1 MFFLPESPRWLMT
14 RDRHDQAITSLA
26 ALRGHHR
33 DDEEIRLEAS
43 VISDSIRAS
52 GHVGGN
58 TPFRALFTGGKT
70 QHFRRM
76 MLGVSS
82 QFFQQVCK
90 TLVTHKVI
98 WSGVLISLLGWRLQC
113 RQ

>member
-33 DDEEIRLEAS
+33 DDDEIKLEAS

-82 QFFQQVCK
+82 QFFQQVRFSPTPQGDVRYCANLNNRWAVV
-90 TLVTHKVI
+90 TL
-98 WSGVLISLLGWRLQC
+98 
-113 RQ
+113 

>member
-1 MFFLPESPRWLMT
+1 MT

-26 ALRGHHR
+26 AIRGHHR
-33 DDEEIRLEAS
+33 DDEEIKLEAS

-82 QFFQQVCK
+82 QFFQQVGGCNAVSK
-90 TLVTHKVI
+90 CR
-98 WSGVLISLLGWRLQC
+98 LGLPKRLYNVH
-113 RQ
+113 

>member
-14 RDRHDQAITSLA
+14 RDRHDQAMTSLA

-33 DDEEIRLEAS
+33 DNEELKLEAS
-43 VISDSIRAS
+43 VIADSIRAS

-70 QHFRRM
+70 QHCRRM
-76 MLGVSS
+76 LLGVSS
-82 QFFQQVCK
+82 QFFQQV
-90 TLVTHKVI
+90 
-98 WSGVLISLLGWRLQC
+98 SSLSDCTRLHGQTY
-113 RQ
+113 